1 MKLRDEQ
8 TLSAGKKTPS
18 DFYHRVYN
26 LVATIP
32 HGKVST
38 YGHIGAALGAKSSA
52 RMVGWALNA
61 AAGRDDVPCHRVV
74 NRMGALSGAPHFSS
88 PTLMRELL
96 EAEEVKFIDDAV
108 DMNAHLWV
116 PPVGEF

>member
-1 MKLRDEQ
+1 MQAD
-8 TLSAGKKTPS
+8 S

-26 LVATIP
+26 VVASIP
-32 HGKVST
+32 SGKVST

-61 AAGRDDVPCHRVV
+61 AAGRNDVPAHRVV
-74 NRMGALSGAPHFSS
+74 NRMGALSGATHFAT

-96 EAEEVKFIDDAV
+96 EAENIAFIDDAV
-108 DMNAHLWV
+108 DLDKHLWV
-116 PPVGEF
+116 PPIDEF